1 MAANIMRD
9 LIRIAVVGHVDHGKS
24 TLIGRLLHD
33 TGNLPDGKL
42 AELKETSR
50 RRGMPL
56 EWSFAL
62 DSFQAERDQAVTIGT
77 TQILLRTAQ
86 RNYVII
92 DAPGHKEFLKN
103 MLTGAAQA
111 DAAILVVDAVEGV
124 SEQSRRHAYLLQ
136 LIGIRQV
143 LVAINKM
150 DLAGYRQDR
159 FQAVRDEIVRY
170 LSGIGLAA
178 HLVLPVAARDG
189 DNLTMPAT
197 MMPWHAGPTL
207 LAALDNFAASPMP
220 IELPLRLPVQNVYR
234 IDKRRIIVGRIES
247 GALRV
252 GDELLFSPGNQT
264 ASVKTIETWPPN
276 AGPAEAKSGESI
288 GITLDKPIFV
298 ERGDLASHV
307 TDPPMLTHNF
317 RARLFWFGRT
327 KLTVGASYRAKLGTW
342 VRSITVQS
350 IDRVIDTDLLTS
362 HEAPFVAAN
371 EVAEVTLRSQS
382 LLALDDHRANPALGR
397 FVLIDDHDAVAAGII
412 SMEGLADERRAAVGA
427 GNLFG
432 TEHLLT
438 AELRARRNGHR
449 GAVVWFTGLPG
460 AGKSTLAMEAERR
473 LFLRGYQVYVL
484 DGDNIRRGLNYDL
497 GFSPADRVEN
507 IRRIGE
513 MAALFA
519 DAGLIVITAFISPYI
534 SDRENARR
542 AAKSSFHE
550 IYIKADLATCERR
563 DPKGLYKR
571 ARAGDIADF
580 TGVSAPYEEPVNP
593 DLVVDTASQPVEE
606 AVRAI
611 LDYIEQNIVFNST
624 AAAVT

>member
-1 MAANIMRD
+1 
-9 LIRIAVVGHVDHGKS
+9 
-24 TLIGRLLHD
+24 
-33 TGNLPDGKL
+33 
-42 AELKETSR
+42 
-50 RRGMPL
+50 
-56 EWSFAL
+56 
-62 DSFQAERDQAVTIGT
+62 
-77 TQILLRTAQ
+77 
-86 RNYVII
+86 
-92 DAPGHKEFLKN
+92 
-103 MLTGAAQA
+103 
-111 DAAILVVDAVEGV
+111 
-124 SEQSRRHAYLLQ
+124 
-136 LIGIRQV
+136 
-143 LVAINKM
+143 
-150 DLAGYRQDR
+150 
-159 FQAVRDEIVRY
+159 
-170 LSGIGLAA
+170 
-178 HLVLPVAARDG
+178 
-189 DNLTMPAT
+189 

-264 ASVKTIETWPPN
+264 AAVKTIETWPPN

-327 KLTVGASYRAKLGTW
+327 RLTVGACYRAKLGTW
-342 VRSITVQS
+342 VRSITVHS
-350 IDRVIDTDLLTS
+350 IDRVIDTDLLNS
-362 HEAPFVAAN
+362 HEAPFVATH